1 MIIGRV
7 VISVGEKIYDAEI
20 DKDEFFFPDLIA
32 SEDPAKE
39 LLKLADI
46 GSRCLIKHKPKKR
59 YESQEAECLA
69 GNCNCPMH

>member
-39 LLKLADI
+39 LLKLANI
-46 GSRCLIKHKPKKR
+46 GSRCLMQHKQQR
-59 YESQEAECLA
+59 RHESQ
-69 GNCNCPMH
+69 